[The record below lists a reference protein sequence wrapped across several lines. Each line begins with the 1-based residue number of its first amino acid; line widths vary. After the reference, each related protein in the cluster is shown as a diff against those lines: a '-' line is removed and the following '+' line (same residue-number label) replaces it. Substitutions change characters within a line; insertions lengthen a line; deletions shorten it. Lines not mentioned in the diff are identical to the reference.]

1 MSMDSSEINSP
12 VGRPLSVTEWIVVFL
27 LIGLPVIGFILVV
40 YWSFGD
46 NVNINKKNFSKAMLL
61 LFVVTILLAIIF
73 SLFFGQLISTM
84 DSNYRLLNIN

>member
-27 LIGLPVIGFILVV
+27 LIGLPVIGFILVL

-73 SLFFGQLISTM
+73 SLFFGQLLSTM
-84 DSNYRLLNIN
+84 DLNYRLLDIN